1 MILKRLGLAS
11 LVIGLGI
18 GAAGCTDGYGY
29 SGVNVGYASGY
40 GDGYGGYGNG
50 YGGNGYYGAGYGG
63 VGAGYFGWY
72 GDYYYPGNGVYV
84 YDRYRRPYRWNDGQ
98 RRYWEGRR
106 GNYRGDRNW
115 NGFDRS
121 TDRGGYRGAY
131 RNDGNRGDRGGYL
144 WDRAALSRAERPE
157 RDDPVVHAAHPS
169 YRWRRPRLAR
179 QEPPEL
185 NARDGRQAAGRVATS
200 PFDTNVITA
209 TSCWLKTV
217 IRLLK
222 IPISGLVAD

>member
-40 GDGYGGYGNG
+40 GYDDGYYGSGY
-50 YGGNGYYGAGYGG
+50 GNGYYGAGYGG
-63 VGAGYFGWY
+63 LGTGAFGWF
-72 GDYYYPGNGVYV
+72 GDYYYPGAGIYV

-115 NGFDRS
+115 NGFDNGVNRPDRGNW
-121 TDRGGYRGAY
+121 TDRNRDGYR
-131 RNDGNRGDRGGYL
+131 DRGDRGQY
-144 WDRAALSRAERPE
+144 
-157 RDDPVVHAAHPS
+157 
-169 YRWRRPRLAR
+169 YRNRG
-179 QEPPEL
+179 
-185 NARDGRQAAGRVATS
+185 NRDGVAPGATPGGRTRTFTPPTEARAYTPRS
-200 PFDTNVITA
+200 ETRTYAPRTPRSDGQGRGWRGRN
-209 TSCWLKTV
+209 
-217 IRLLK
+217 
-222 IPISGLVAD
+222 PQQ